1 MKKIIFCFLI
11 VILTTACENLL
22 VETPR
27 NFISAGNFYT
37 NTKEV
42 EDGLNGAYYTLW
54 SQIDGNAWK
63 NFHGLHTE
71 YGTAAGSFASVGN
84 WDAPLQPDTYN
95 RLNGFWLGFYRLI
108 DRANIILDKAP
119 LVVNMNENTRK
130 RILGEAHFLRAYA
143 YFALV
148 RYWGAVPLRTE
159 QFTGASELAVPRAP
173 INQVYDLIIE
183 DLLIA
188 EQDCPEDVGNNTLRG
203 SKWAAKTMLAEVY
216 LAIEDWTN
224 AASKANEVI
233 ESNRFSLISVEKP
246 DDFYKIFAVTSTST
260 EEIWAFHFSLTILPT
275 FMQWYHGV
283 GTPYNR
289 GVTYGFTNY
298 PRMNSP
304 FIVNWDKNDLR
315 YDFNLYSSYDPAW
328 PDVSGQI
335 VYLTG
340 VQSTRFKKYI
350 KNPNGDAIYNVPIY
364 RLADAYLIYSEASC
378 MAEGNPSTLGL
389 ERLNIIKRRA
399 YGFDPYSSSS
409 IDYPSGLSKDEFRAA
424 VIQERGYE
432 FFNEY
437 SRWWDLKRT
446 GKAKELIGAAVG
458 KVVND
463 ARLLFPLPEVEIN
476 TNSAIGPGNQ
486 NPGY

>member
-1 MKKIIFCFLI
+1 MASSCDD
-11 VILTTACENLL
+11 VL
-22 VETPR
+22 VEVPK

-63 NFHGLHTE
+63 NFHALFTE

-84 WDAPLQPDTYN
+84 WDKPLQPDTYS

-108 DRANIILDKAP
+108 DRANIILGKAP
-119 LVVNMNENTRK
+119 LVENMNENTRR

-148 RYWGAVPLRTE
+148 RYWGPVPIRTE
-159 QFTGASELAVPRAP
+159 QFTGASELAIPRAP
-173 INQVYDLIIE
+173 KDQVYDLIIE

-203 SKWAAKTMLAEVY
+203 SKWAAKLMLAEVY
-216 LAIEDWTN
+216 LDMEDWAN
-224 AASKANEVI
+224 AAAKANEVI
-233 ESNRFSLISVEKP
+233 ESNHYSLVTVEKP
-246 DDFYKIFAVTSTST
+246 DDFYKIFAVTSTCS

-298 PRMNSP
+298 PRMNSS

-315 YDFNLYSSYDPAW
+315 YDFNLYSSYNTAW
-328 PDVSGQI
+328 PDEGGQI
-335 VYLTG
+335 VNLTG

-350 KNPNGDAIYNVPIY
+350 KNPAGDALYNVPIY
-364 RLADAYLIYSEASC
+364 RLADAFLIYAEASC
-378 MAEGNPSTLGL
+378 MSAGSPSTLGL

-399 YGFDPYSSSS
+399 YGFDPYSPSS
-409 IDYPSGLSKDEFRAA
+409 IDYTSGMSRDEFRDA
-424 VIQERGYE
+424 VIKERGYE

-463 ARLLFPLPEVEIN
+463 ARLLFPLPLVEIE
-476 TNSAIGPGNQ
+476 TNPAIGPSNQ